1 MTLESNFP
9 KKINGTFIRMSSDN
23 AKETERQLANIK
35 QIISNHA
42 NSETPIHKADQIAY
56 ESTTVDKELKVLRNQ
71 VLAQVV
77 GKSNNSAA
85 ELKDIRVDTQGTLH
99 SLAQDRLNADFGL
112 IGDIANMAKAL
123 ANKHEK
129 ELNKNIYYNE
139 VSTRKGRKFDTTYY
153 ITHIPHK
160 DKDGNLIKLKKG
172 IEGLDPNKPEHIT
185 AREFAIR
192 HNATFVTNASTGSAS
207 QLKLHGQQ
215 IYNGQIIDSDKEYKE
230 LKDRWT
236 LAIGDDNSLKSF
248 PQNIDA
254 ASILAQGYNNTVS
267 GFGPIISDGKIIAKD
282 SDYSPNTIVKHPRSV
297 IAQLKNK
304 DLIFFSCD
312 GRENNNKGFIEKGM
326 TLQEVGET
334 LLSEYGNIEFAYN
347 MDGGGST
354 SNILRSRKLNK
365 AQDEDFTA
373 DRPVLDFLY
382 IAKEKPE
389 KIIDEDLKNAF
400 DDIGEVRAL
409 VQKVYGELYKFNR
422 TSSKEF
428 GLTGYDQY
436 TGFLSFDEE
445 GNPRKK
451 LYQSPEGWRFWDYD
465 LGRTMFRITDD
476 RVEHN
481 NRTFARNFSNPETV
495 TDVNSLSFGGTYH
508 VPSNAKGSPYPNL
521 SSAIV
526 THYNV
531 SAREF
536 DDAAIAFQTA
546 VPFIRS
552 SNYTMRR
559 RTYAQGAW
567 SQWFDV

>member
-9 KKINGTFIRMSSDN
+9 KNMNGTFVRMSSDN
-23 AKETERQLANIK
+23 AKETERRLLDIK
-35 QIISNHA
+35 QYIDK
-42 NSETPIHKADQIAY
+42 HKSTDEKVHDSSQITY
-56 ESTTVDKELKVLRNQ
+56 ENTTVDKELKVLRNQ
-71 VLAQVV
+71 VQSQVV
-77 GKSNNSAA
+77 GKNGDGIA
-85 ELKDIRVDTQGTLH
+85 ELKDMRVDTQGNLH
-99 SLAQDRLNADFGL
+99 QLAQDRLSADFGL
-112 IGDIANMAKAL
+112 IGDVANLAKSL
-123 ANKHEK
+123 ADKHEK
-129 ELNKNIYYNE
+129 EINKNIYYNE
-139 VSTRKGRKFDTTYY
+139 VKTYSARKFDTTYY
-153 ITHIPHK
+153 ITYIPHK
-160 DKDGNLIKLKKG
+160 DKDGNIIKLKKG

-185 AREFAIR
+185 PREFAKR
-192 HNATFVTNASTGSAS
+192 HNATFVSNASTGSGS

-215 IYNGQIIDSDKEYKE
+215 IYEGKIIDSDKSYEA

-236 LAIGDDNSLKSF
+236 LAIGDDNTLTSF
-248 PQNIDA
+248 PQNISAKD
-254 ASILAQGYNNTVS
+254 ILAQGYKDTVS
-267 GFGPIISDGKIIAKD
+267 GFGPIISEGKIIVKD
-282 SDYSPNTIVKHPRSV
+282 GDYSPNTSVKHPRSV
-297 IAQLKNK
+297 IAQLANK
-304 DLIFFSCD
+304 DLVFFSCD

-334 LLSEYGNIEFAYN
+334 LLDNFGNIQFAYN

-365 AQDEDFTA
+365 AQDENFTA

-389 KIIDEDLKNAF
+389 KAIDEDLKNAF

-422 TSSKEF
+422 SSSKEF
-428 GLTGYDQY
+428 GTTGYDQY
-436 TGFLSFDEE
+436 TGLLAFDDD

-451 LYQSPEGWRFWDYD
+451 IYQAPEGWRFWDYD

-481 NRTFARNFSNPETV
+481 NRTLARNFSNPESV
-495 TDVNSLSFGGTYH
+495 TDINSVTFGGTYH
-508 VPSNAKGSPYPNL
+508 VPRTAKGSPYPGT

-536 DDAAIAFQTA
+536 DDATTAFQTA
-546 VPFIRS
+546 TPFARS
-552 SNYTMRR
+552 ANYKMKR
-559 RTYAQGAW
+559 RTYAQGKW